1 MVATPNESL
10 KQSFWSTYT
19 ALEHEGMRSRVST
32 HKNKIP
38 LLTFHFGRLN
48 YLASNFILLEDLTWF
63 TQSRVYPKMADEVGT
78 PLITPSSLLVLFVT
92 GKARVCKMREAV
104 ISNTPEGGSHRE
116 CHLSVACTTHISPS
130 SRKAERS
137 GTRRVGVLAEA
148 AGWPNGVG
156 ISAVYKLASRS
167 VFPYKRAICTSPS
180 RGAVASH
187 VLLAGMAFAAAAK
200 AGTEWRRQDEIR
212 DLPGQRNV
220 SSGPL
225 DSPQSRAL
233 YPE

>member
-1 MVATPNESL
+1 MFATPNESL

-19 ALEHEGMRSRVST
+19 ALEREGMRSRVST

-63 TQSRVYPKMADEVGT
+63 PQSRVYPKMADEVGT

-137 GTRRVGVLAEA
+137 GTRSWQRLPDGQMGWAFQPHINWRHVQCFLTNAPFARRRHEVLWHRTCCWLAWLSQQ
-148 AGWPNGVG
+148 AG
-156 ISAVYKLASRS
+156 A
-167 VFPYKRAICTSPS
+167 
-180 RGAVASH
+180 
-187 VLLAGMAFAAAAK
+187 
-200 AGTEWRRQDEIR
+200 EWRRQDEIR
-212 DLPGQRNV
+212 NFSGQRHV